1 MTSTVENMLA
11 NEIRK
16 VIVHGVRL
24 DDESGLP
31 AAFRLIVEHLHYR
44 SYRFPID
51 VQKLIELMDEIE
63 SLGFHRVIAVGY
75 VLMLLAK
82 KVDELL
88 PAKVEACDSFT
99 ELCEMICDAATCL
112 LFEFDDQDEK
122 SALAL
127 IDHLLSLIS
136 EPCEESLLM
145 TSKVKEALNDNELAK
160 QYLAE
165 RAHNFFEDL
174 FDLYDQRDGFEV
186 LHPLS
191 ELEHD
196 FLRVNGKNFIF
207 SYMLASNSDKLILM
221 AVKLIFNFGHYGDDD
236 YILTKLANLAVR
248 GNYHAWQV
256 IQEIWQQDF
265 DANKLISLLISSGLN
280 QSLNAS

>member
-1 MTSTVENMLA
+1 MTSSVENTLA

-16 VIVHGVRL
+16 VIVQGVRL

-31 AAFRLIVEHLHYR
+31 AAFRLIFEHLHYR
-44 SYRFPID
+44 SYRFPIG
-51 VQKLIELMDEIE
+51 VQKLIELIDEVE
-63 SLGFHRVIAVGY
+63 SLGFHRAIAVGY

-88 PAKVEACDSFT
+88 PAKVVACKSFT
-99 ELCEMICDAATCL
+99 ELCELICDAATCL

-136 EPCEESLLM
+136 EPSEESLLM
-145 TSKVKEALNDNELAK
+145 TGKVKEALNDNELAK

-174 FDLYDQRDGFEV
+174 YDKGF
-186 LHPLS
+186 LNPQS

-256 IQEIWQQDF
+256 IQEVWQQDF
-265 DANKLISLLISSGLN
+265 DADKLISQLISSGLN
-280 QSLNAS
+280 QSLNAG